1 MSTADQRKRL
11 SGGKLFE
18 TFIGCRYILSRTGN
32 RFISFIS
39 LISMLGI
46 AVGVAVLVVVLSV
59 VNGFEQELRLRILS
73 MTSHA
78 AITAYE
84 GGIQGWEA
92 AAAQARLDPRV
103 LETAPFIEGEGML
116 VNGDRVSGV
125 AVRGI
130 LPLEE
135 QRVSGVADKMLS
147 GELEDLRAGEYGI
160 VLGSALAEVLDVVP
174 GDRVILAVN
183 QGIVTPAGL
192 MPRLRRFLVTGVFS
206 AGMYEYD
213 RGTAFVHMA
222 DAARLFRLG
231 DEVTGIRLRLADLF
245 QAPVVVRDVA
255 LDLGGAY
262 YVTDWTR
269 QHRNFF
275 RSIAMSK
282 RMLFIILLL
291 VVAVAAFNI
300 VSTLV
305 MVVKSKQGDIAIL
318 RTLGASS
325 KSIMAVFSIQ
335 GSLIGV
341 IGVAA
346 GVALGVG
353 IALNTETLIHAL
365 ERISNT
371 SFLAPDVY
379 FITDLPSEIR
389 WPDVAMVSV
398 IALALCVLSTLY
410 PAWRATRVDPAEAL
424 RYE

>member
-1 MSTADQRKRL
+1 MTTAERKPRL
-11 SGGKLFE
+11 AGARRFE
-18 TFIGCRYILSRTGN
+18 SFIGRRYIMSRSGN

-78 AITAYE
+78 AITAFE
-84 GGIQGWEA
+84 GGMADWRQA
-92 AAAQARLDPRV
+92 AAEARRDPRV

-116 VNGDRVSGV
+116 VSGDRVSGV

-130 LPLEE
+130 LPEAE
-135 QRVSGVADKMLS
+135 QRVSGVAEKMVS
-147 GELEDLRAGEYGI
+147 GNLEDLRAGEYGI
-160 VLGSALAEVLDVVP
+160 VLGSALAEALAVDP

-183 QGIVTPAGL
+183 QGIVTPAGV
-192 MPRLRRFLVTGVFS
+192 MPRLRRFRVTGVFS

-213 RGTAFVHMA
+213 RGTAFLHMD
-222 DAARLFRLG
+222 DASRLFRLA
-231 DEVTGIRLRLADLF
+231 DEVTGIRLRLVDMF
-245 QAPVVVRDVA
+245 DAPVVVRDVA
-255 LDLGGAY
+255 LGLGGEY

-305 MVVKSKQGDIAIL
+305 MVVKDKQGDIAIL

-325 KSIMAVFSIQ
+325 RSIMAVFSVQ
-335 GSLIGV
+335 GSLIGLL
-341 IGVAA
+341 GVSA
-346 GVALGVG
+346 GIALGIG
-353 IALNTETLIHAL
+353 LALNTETLIHAL

-371 SFLAPDVY
+371 QFLAPDVY

-389 WPDVAMVSV
+389 WSDVTVVAM
-398 IALALCVLSTLY
+398 IALVLCILSTLY
-410 PAWRATRVDPAEAL
+410 PAWRASRVDPAEAL